1 MQDAGRIFFT
11 LYPLVV
17 AFVVRISH
25 HTRRFGAYGQNGE
38 ATGQTPWYFTSP
50 ILAIIIYSV
59 VVTLVG
65 GGRMAIQDVA
75 RTDVMTSHQNQS
87 VGNIAT
93 VMKEENVGSVIIED
107 DHRPVGIVTDRDL
120 VLEVLEPRRDP
131 SEVTAADIMTKTPTT
146 VRTDEGILEATAAMY
161 EKGVRRLPIVDDD
174 GGLTGIVTLDDLM
187 VLLTDELDNL
197 VGVIEWESPPY

>member
-1 MQDAGRIFFT
+1 
-11 LYPLVV
+11 
-17 AFVVRISH
+17 
-25 HTRRFGAYGQNGE
+25 
-38 ATGQTPWYFTSP
+38 
-50 ILAIIIYSV
+50 
-59 VVTLVG
+59 
-65 GGRMAIQDVA
+65 MAIQDVA